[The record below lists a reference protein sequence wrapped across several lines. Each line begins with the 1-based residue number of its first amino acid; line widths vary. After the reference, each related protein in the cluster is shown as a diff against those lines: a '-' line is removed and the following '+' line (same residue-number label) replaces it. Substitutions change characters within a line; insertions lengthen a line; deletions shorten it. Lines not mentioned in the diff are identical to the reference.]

1 MAHLIIAGVIILGL
15 ILQWHNHDCKYQI
28 CMGVG
33 GGETARAT
41 LDTSRIKFNNG
52 VNDVKGYFM
61 VRKS

>member
-1 MAHLIIAGVIILGL
+1 MAHLMLAGVIILGL

-41 LDTSRIKFNNG
+41 LDTSRVKFNNG
-52 VNDVKGYFM
+52 VNVKC
-61 VRKS
+61 